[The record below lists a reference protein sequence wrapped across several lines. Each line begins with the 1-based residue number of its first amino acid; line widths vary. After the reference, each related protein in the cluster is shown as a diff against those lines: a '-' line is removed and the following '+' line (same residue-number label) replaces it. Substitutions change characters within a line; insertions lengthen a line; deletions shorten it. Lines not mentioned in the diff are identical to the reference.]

1 MKLYQDSKKI
11 IIHQSEEF
19 FLSPKELLETA
30 MFKEVL
36 SEYYQTTITFVK
48 EETLFN
54 IYEQIVLN
62 DAYLK
67 ELPNHIKEEVFNLT
81 EGFYDYWR
89 KKEKYLIFKDGPLL
103 EASNTF
109 NDVIIKTY
117 RLITEG
123 LSGKKN
129 NVYRQLSAGFNVVL
143 NHVSTSLFEGELSH
157 LNDVICLNQMVIRPP
172 FVIRTKS
179 NTRKGLFKE
188 TSVNLFKEVKD
199 LKGFFMMPIKVGR
212 ELALVY
218 VKDKYLHHGISLSS
232 LFEMADTK
240 ELYTLKPSL
249 MIFFGVSDS
258 TYDNHYYIDEKK
270 SYYVGIVS
278 DLEKNDYFGYMKK
291 MLLTLHN
298 LKKINEGCLP
308 IHGAMAKIT
317 FNNHQQK
324 YIMMVGDSGAGKS
337 ETLEALGNLGEGK
350 IKSFDI
356 IFDDMGYLLEEDNII
371 RASGTEIGAFV
382 RIDDL
387 DDGYIYREFD
397 RSIFLN
403 PERHNA
409 RLIIPVSR
417 YGFIKR
423 AHPIDMVL
431 YINNYSMDDQIL
443 SRFSSLIEAKD
454 VFLSGKRMAKG
465 TTDEKGL
472 VESFFSNPFGPVQ
485 KEMTTRFLVDQYF
498 EALDK
503 QGVYIGVLNTKLGVA
518 GFEEEGPKI
527 AANALLDYFNE
538 KG

>member
-11 IIHQSEEF
+11 IVHQTEQFS
-19 FLSPKELLETA
+19 LSPQALIETS
-30 MFKEVL
+30 MFKDIL
-36 SEYYQTTITFVK
+36 SEYYEQTVTFVK
-48 EETLFN
+48 EESLFN
-54 IYEQIVLN
+54 MYKQIVLN
-62 DAYLK
+62 EAYLK
-67 ELPNHIKEEVFNLT
+67 ELPSEIKEEVFNLT

-129 NVYRQLSAGFNVVL
+129 NVYRQLSAGFNLVL
-143 NHVSTSLFEGELSH
+143 NHVSTNLFKGDMSH

-172 FVIRTKS
+172 FVIRTKT
-179 NTRKGLFKE
+179 NTRKGVFKE
-188 TSVNLFKEVKD
+188 TSVNLFQEIKD
-199 LKGFFMMPIKVGR
+199 LKGYFMMPIKVGR

-218 VKDKYLHHGISLSS
+218 VKDKYLHHGVSLSS

-249 MIFFGVSDS
+249 FIFFGVKDT
-258 TYDNHYYIDEKK
+258 TYDNQYYIDEEKD
-270 SYYVGIVS
+270 YYVGVIS
-278 DLEKNDYFGYMKK
+278 DLDKNDYFGYMKK

-298 LKKINEGCLP
+298 LKKINEGALP

-317 FNNHQQK
+317 FNDHQSK
-324 YIMMVGDSGAGKS
+324 YVMMVGDSGAGKS
-337 ETLEALGNLGEGK
+337 ETLEALGNLSDGT

-356 IFDDMGYLLEEDNII
+356 IFDDMGYLLKEEGMVLS
-371 RASGTEIGAFV
+371 SGTEIGAFV

-387 DDGYIYREFD
+387 DNGYIYREFD

-417 YGFIKR
+417 YGFIKKS
-423 AHPIDMVL
+423 HPIDMVL
-431 YINNYSMDDQIL
+431 YINNYSEDATIL
-443 SRFSSLIEAKD
+443 SRFSSLNEAKD
-454 VFLSGKRMAKG
+454 VFLCGKRMAKG

-485 KEMTTRFLVDQYF
+485 KEMTTRYLVDQYF

-503 QGVYIGVLNTKLGVA
+503 QGVYLGVLNTKLGVE

-527 AANALLDYFNE
+527 AAKALLEYFKSN
-538 KG
+538 K